1 MLYVYVLTESGACT
15 LTTST
20 ALQIKY
26 RSAFHQHDIKEKRN
40 AFLIPSGLPDV
51 GRLLYLE
58 PDQA

>member
-1 MLYVYVLTESGACT
+1 MLYVHVITESGACT
-15 LTTST
+15 LTAST

-26 RSAFHQHDIKEKRN
+26 RSAFHQHDIKEKSN
-40 AFLIPSGLPDV
+40 AFFIRSGLPDV